1 VVRQSSSISRLEN
14 MELLASLSSSH
25 PGLLKREREQE
36 LEDEEQ
42 ESTGEP
48 DSKKSNTVEEEEGGD
63 WKSKKRE
70 DVHEE
75 EDTAEEAKTSTVVA
89 VSKLSDKAELEAS
102 FSSSRSKLKIIE
114 GVKEVVTEMVEEVK
128 DTVNILPPETTSVSP
143 SVPLPSPVQVSPV
156 KVQKRVPEET
166 KQTIGKKELQNERKL
181 QQKRLNKMLTI
192 FEDQSRVKTITIAEE
207 KNEVQEIPN
216 RLQSL
221 DEDM

>member
-1 VVRQSSSISRLEN
+1 
-14 MELLASLSSSH
+14 M
-25 PGLLKREREQE
+25 G
-36 LEDEEQ
+36 
-42 ESTGEP
+42 G
-48 DSKKSNTVEEEEGGD
+48 EEEEGED

-70 DVHEE
+70 DVQE
-75 EDTAEEAKTSTVVA
+75 EDEVAEEAKTSTVVA

-114 GVKEVVTEMVEEVK
+114 EVKEVVTEMIEEVK
-128 DTVNILPPETTSVSP
+128 ETVNTLPSETIPASP
-143 SVPLPSPVQVSPV
+143 PVPLPSPVQASPV

-207 KNEVQEIPN
+207 KNEVLEIPN
-216 RLQSL
+216 RLHSL